1 MAKFCC
7 QNACLHVNYCL
18 LVYICTHFNPA
29 PSGSPGGLSVRHSLP
44 TTAELSWSAVPVE
57 KQNGVVTGYKVKVV
71 GPDSPGD
78 IPVHGAGTTSVQ
90 IPRLRAFTS
99 YTFNVSAMT
108 KAGTGP
114 AATISSKT
122 PEGGKM
128 LIIGITVLHILG
140 SFTAVQFLRIDIP
153 LYNFC

>member
-1 MAKFCC
+1 MSITVA
-7 QNACLHVNYCL
+7 LHGYA
-18 LVYICTHFNPA
+18 YAHFDPA
-29 PSGSPGGLSVRHSLP
+29 PSGCPGGLGVRHSLP

-57 KQNGVVTGYKVKVV
+57 KQNGVITGYKVKVV
-71 GPDSPGD
+71 GPDSPGE

-114 AATISSKT
+114 AASISSKT
-122 PEGGKM
+122 PGGGKM
-128 LIIGITVLHILG
+128 LIIE
-140 SFTAVQFLRIDIP
+140 
-153 LYNFC
+153 